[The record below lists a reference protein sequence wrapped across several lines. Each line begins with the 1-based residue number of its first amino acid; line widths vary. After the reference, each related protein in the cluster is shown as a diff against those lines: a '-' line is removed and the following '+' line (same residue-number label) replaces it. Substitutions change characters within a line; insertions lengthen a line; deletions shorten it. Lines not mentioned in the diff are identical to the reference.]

1 MPKRFVIPAFIAL
14 GLGITLHGAWA
25 SSTYGVLKGLA
36 PETALASQAAISQAA
51 ASPTPTPSDF
61 QTIMSPDGYQLLVPN
76 TWQPAVTSPLPQPRG
91 VTAQESKWLSA
102 DGLQQLRVYVFCCF
116 PWTSTHADQDL
127 SLAAQGATDVQVVQS
142 PKPTTVQ
149 NADSASIGTETFT
162 YQGAP
167 YAATAVSAIH
177 GQNQFALLLFNTADY
192 ASAHPDQ
199 IQQIISSFQVTP

>member
-1 MPKRFVIPAFIAL
+1 
-14 GLGITLHGAWA
+14 
-25 SSTYGVLKGLA
+25 
-36 PETALASQAAISQAA
+36 
-51 ASPTPTPSDF
+51 
-61 QTIMSPDGYQLLVPN
+61 MSPDGYQLLVPN
-76 TWQPAVTSPLPQPRG
+76 TWQPAVTSSLPQPRG
-91 VTAQESKWLSA
+91 ITAQESKWLST

-116 PWTSTHADQDL
+116 PWSSTHADQDL
-127 SLAAQGATDVQVVQS
+127 PLAAQGATDVQVVYS

-149 NADSASIGTETFT
+149 NADSASIGTEPFT

-199 IQQIISSFQVTP
+199 IQQIVSSFQVTP